1 MDKQN
6 KQPKSE
12 NKQSS
17 QKAAVSKSPV
27 GVGVNMEKQTV
38 KLNYLRMAPRKVRA
52 VADLVKGL
60 SVNEAEAQL
69 MMQPRRAAKPLL
81 KLLRSAVSA
90 AKAKGKMDMS
100 KLALESFRVDG
111 GPMLK
116 RYMPRAQGS
125 MSEIQ
130 KKMSHVTLTLYE
142 NPKAKNNRFSIV
154 VEKKVKH
161 LEHEASPKKSPKTP
175 TEEKP
180 RKKAGM
186 FRKVFQRTP
195 GTKGSG
201 VGNKGGE

>member
-1 MDKQN
+1 MTAQVEQLK
-6 KQPKSE
+6 KE
-12 NKQSS
+12 NNHKKVASR
-17 QKAAVSKSPV
+17 SPM
-27 GVGVNMEKQTV
+27 GEGEKQTV

-142 NPKAKNNRFSIV
+142 NPKSKNARFSIV
-154 VEKKVKH
+154 VQKKVKH
-161 LEHEASPKKSPKTP
+161 LEHEGGGKKPKLKEKESERAPK
-175 TEEKP
+175 E
-180 RKKAGM
+180 RKQGM
-186 FRKVFQRTP
+186 FKRVFGRNT
-195 GTKGSG
+195 
-201 VGNKGGE
+201 GNRGMSNKTGGE